1 MVMPYGYG
9 IRFRNAGKPASRRS
23 NLKASTKNV
32 NKLNLKSAKFKM
44 NFFYAKMLKS

>member
-23 NLKASTKNV
+23 NFKASTKKLV
-32 NKLNLKSAKFKM
+32 N
-44 NFFYAKMLKS
+44 